1 MARLTILEAESP
13 EAVAEILNGH
23 PHFHT
28 PGGVSVEV
36 LEYLQI
42 PGM

>member
-1 MARLTILEAESP
+1 MARFSVLEAESP

-28 PGGVSVEV
+28 PGDVSVEV